1 MAAKS
6 EAFLRAATS
15 GRCELARRLL
25 TDEIAADPWAGLVLG
40 RGWDG
45 DASAPGGPLGWAP
58 LLYVTHSCF
67 ASAALA
73 AELLARGANPDVTF
87 SNEYGEMS
95 ALYGA
100 AGVVHSP
107 EVTRVLLEAGANPDD
122 GESVYHSVE
131 ASDPA
136 CLALLIEHGAA
147 VDGTNGLAHAL
158 DYDRIEPVRMLLAAG
173 ADASEVLG
181 HAVRRGRG
189 PECIRLLVSY
199 GAALDH
205 PAGETW
211 RPNAPLRTPYQ
222 HAVLRGMDD
231 VAEVLASSGASTEV
245 SSADLAV
252 AALAGTVM
260 PRELDYDQQEAVLLA
275 ALRGRVDA
283 VVDAVGVGFTGVIGG
298 GPPGTLLHW
307 AAWEGL
313 AEVVERLL
321 ELGADPVTEAGA
333 AYSTPLAWCYLGS
346 SGDPGRDDVAV
357 ARMLLAAGAVYE
369 QRFAEVAGGPLAS
382 LTP

>member
-1 MAAKS
+1 M
-6 EAFLRAATS
+6 
-15 GRCELARRLL
+15 
-25 TDEIAADPWAGLVLG
+25 
-40 RGWDG
+40 
-45 DASAPGGPLGWAP
+45 
-58 LLYVTHSCF
+58 
-67 ASAALA
+67 
-73 AELLARGANPDVTF
+73 
-87 SNEYGEMS
+87 
-95 ALYGA
+95 
-100 AGVVHSP
+100 
-107 EVTRVLLEAGANPDD
+107 
-122 GESVYHSVE
+122 
-131 ASDPA
+131 
-136 CLALLIEHGAA
+136 
-147 VDGTNGLAHAL
+147 DGTNGLAHAL

-222 HAVLRGMDD
+222 HAVLRGMTE
-231 VAEVLASSGASTEV
+231 VATVLASLGASVEV
-245 SSADLAV
+245 SDADLAV
-252 AALAGTVM
+252 ASLASLPGS
-260 PRELDYDQQEAVLLA
+260 LDYDQQEAVILA

-283 VVDAVGVGFTGVIGG
+283 VVDAVGVGFTGVVGG

-307 AAWEGL
+307 AAWEGS

-321 ELGADPVTEAGA
+321 ELGADPVAEAGA

-346 SGDPGRDDVAV
+346 SDDPGRDDVAV

>member
-15 GRCELARRLL
+15 GRCALARRLL
-25 TDEIAADPWAGLVLG
+25 DGVDDDPWTGLVLG

-45 DASAPGGPLGWAP
+45 DVSAPGGPLGWAP

-67 ASAALA
+67 APVELCAS
-73 AELLARGANPDVTF
+73 LLARGADPNACF
-87 SNEYGEMS
+87 ENEYGAMS

-107 EVTRVLLEAGANPDD
+107 AMTRLLLEAGADPND

-131 ASDPA
+131 ADDPA
-136 CLALLIEHGAA
+136 CLALLLEHGG
-147 VDGTNGLAHAL
+147 DPSDGLAHAL

-173 ADASEVLG
+173 ADASDVLG

-189 PECIRLLVSY
+189 AEFIRLLVAH
-199 GAALDH
+199 GAALDA

-222 HAVLRGMDD
+222 HAVLRGMDE
-231 VAEVLASSGASTEV
+231 AASVLASLGASV
-245 SSADLAV
+245 DVADADVAV
-252 AALAGTVM
+252 ASLASM
-260 PRELDYDQQEAVLLA
+260 PDALDYDQQEAVLLA
-275 ALRGRVDA
+275 ALGGRVDA
-283 VVDAVGVGFTGVIGG
+283 VVEALGVGFTGVIGG

-307 AAWEGL
+307 AAWEGS
-313 AEVVERLL
+313 ADVVEQLL
-321 ELGADPVTEAGA
+321 ALGADPVAEAPA
-333 AYSTPLAWCYLGS
+333 TYSTPLAWCYLGS
-346 SGDPGRDDVAV
+346 SDDPGRDDVAV
-357 ARMLLAAGAVYE
+357 ARMLLDAGAVYE
-369 QRFAEVAGGPLAS
+369 ARFAEVAEGPLAS